1 MPSLRTPLPP
11 ASPLRA
17 LFRVVLAFCAGG
29 ASLAAAPAIT
39 DSFLHTSWRADRVQ
53 IDLKGSATP
62 GADLRVEARLVEGVE
77 SPAANAP
84 AARTFPAAT
93 IKVGA
98 DGTWSLSLATPLAG
112 LKTWDR
118 ESPTLH
124 HYEVRLTEAG
134 AQPVAAPAR
143 RVGLREVWIE
153 DGQFMLN
160 GRPVTIRDDVWAMY
174 GIPKDDHAGAVLAME
189 QVKRMGFSG
198 ARLTQPAHLRA
209 ADETGILSITNIG
222 SFVRINIWDPRSGL
236 TRMDGDERREQVAQK
251 IRDLREHPSIIAY
264 SSAAPYSLAAM
275 HPEFSGQYFRSW
287 EHFPLNRFSGPPRQG
302 VEIFREL
309 VEMAREIDPTRAVAN
324 HNGLYSPIQVST
336 LYLTDNLD
344 LQEREEFWDHWFR
357 SGSER
362 KVVWPSEVGLPFA
375 GHQFIR
381 YIAHQMPQGGLWPKI
396 HLENLARL
404 IGPEAYHMEDDAG
417 FSRWGRQ
424 TFYQLME
431 WPATQRIYAINIE
444 NVLRSYRSYGVNFST
459 HHVFRENAYNI
470 QGKKAQPERRGLT
483 TGFPN
488 PEFDPP
494 PPAARAYLRAI
505 TPLLG
510 YIGGPDT
517 RFTNKDHLFF
527 AGAPVRKAFVVLN
540 DTDGA
545 AAIDATWRLL
555 DASGRVATEGRLRG
569 EVAPGRRALTEF
581 PIEFT
586 APAVTERTT
595 FTLEV
600 APAPGLRVH
609 PRSKLDD
616 RFAITVFPA
625 HRKPEPRFSGRFWT
639 VNISDDYTHESPQ
652 FFINRDNQEML
663 RAAGIDATL
672 VQGFATFDYIGYHP
686 DAAAVLHGPV
696 KHRGKPEIPGRV
708 RSTAGHPTADDILIL
723 PRQTLAHGTG
733 DRELLLR
740 TLHAMDFDRLVSEGM
755 RVIVFEQALPN
766 ILGLRTDSVR
776 PRRAFIAAKGHPV
789 FDGLQD
795 SDLSHW
801 TGSSDLDAAIT
812 PYGSTEQRW
821 PERVWHTSNTNAV
834 ASRVIIRPQVGA
846 TRALAVSGFDLAE
859 TPLLEVAIGKGRII
873 FCQFDVSTRYGKDPA
888 ATRLVDNLFAY
899 LASAPAPDPS
909 RSEVGTLAEGRSGVA
924 LIQGLFRAAV
934 PADQSGWGITQ
945 ADLFNREAIY
955 NNNQITRTLP
965 ERRFPALEGQRDE
978 HGYPAVIR
986 RVGDRHETTLH
997 PDLFETGWMKRK
1009 AAFVRSALLINQNG
1023 GSAEGPG
1030 LRHHG
1035 RVTPLYPHEW
1045 VEGFV
1050 HPYTS
1055 NIW

>member
-1 MPSLRTPLPP
+1 MLTLLRRILAAP
-11 ASPLRA
+11 ALA
-17 LFRVVLAFCAGG
+17 LVSGLS
-29 ASLAAAPAIT
+29 SLAAAPT
-39 DSFLHTSWRADRVQ
+39 VTESFLHTSWRENRVQ
-53 IDLKGSATP
+53 IDLKGTATP
-62 GADLRVEARLVEGVE
+62 GAALRVEARLVEGLE
-77 SPAANAP
+77 PPAPNAP
-84 AARTFPAAT
+84 AARNVPAESVT
-93 IKVGA
+93 VSA
-98 DGTWSLSLATPLAG
+98 DGTWSASLRTPLAG
-112 LKTWDR
+112 LKTWNR
-118 ESPTLH
+118 ESPVLH
-124 HYEVRLTEAG
+124 HYEVRVAEAG
-134 AQPVAAPAR
+134 GETVTTAAR
-143 RVGLREVWIE
+143 RVGLREVWIK

-160 GRPVTIRDDVWAMY
+160 GHPVTIRDDVWAMY
-174 GIPKDDHAGAVLAME
+174 GIPRDNHEGAVLAMQ

-198 ARLTQPAHLRA
+198 ARLTRPEHLRA
-209 ADETGILSITNIG
+209 ADETGILSITNVG

-236 TRMDGDERREQVAQK
+236 TRMDGDERREQVAQR

-264 SSAAPYSLAAM
+264 SSNAPYSLAAM

-309 VEMAREIDPTRAVAN
+309 VEMARALDPTRAVAN

-344 LQEREEFWDHWFR
+344 LQEREEFWDYWFR
-357 SGSER
+357 SGPDR
-362 KVVWPSEVGLPFA
+362 KVVWPSEVGVPFA

-404 IGPEAYHMEDDAG
+404 VGPEAYHMEDDAG
-417 FSRWGRQ
+417 FSRWGRH

-431 WPATQRIYAINIE
+431 WPASQRLYAINIE
-444 NVLRSYRSYGVNFST
+444 NVLRSYRAYGVNFST

-470 QGKKAQPERRGLT
+470 QGMRAQPERRGLT

-494 PPAARAYLRAI
+494 PPAAQAYLRAI
-505 TPLLG
+505 TPVLG

-517 RFTNKDHLFF
+517 FFTHKDHLFF
-527 AGAPVRKAFVVLN
+527 AGAPVRKAFIVLN
-540 DTDGA
+540 DSDQPVA
-545 AAIDATWRLL
+545 VDALWRLR

-581 PIEFT
+581 PIEFP
-586 APAVTERTT
+586 APAVTERTR

-600 APAPGLRVH
+600 VPAPGARLPEQAR
-609 PRSKLDD
+609 LEDT
-616 RFAITVFPA
+616 FAITVFPE
-625 HRKPEPRFSGRFWT
+625 HRTPSPQFPGRVWT
-639 VNISDDYTHESPQ
+639 INISDDYTHESPQ

-672 VQGFATFDYIGYHP
+672 VQGFASFDYIGYHP

-696 KHRGKPEIPGRV
+696 RQRGKPEIPGRV
-708 RSTAGHPTADDILIL
+708 RSTEGFPQPGDTLII
-723 PRQTLAHGTG
+723 PRQTLAPGHG
-733 DRELLLR
+733 DRELALR
-740 TLHAMDFDRLVSEGM
+740 TLEAMNFDQLVRDGL
-755 RVIVFEQALPN
+755 RVIVFEQSLPN
-766 ILGLRTDSVR
+766 ILGLQTDSVR

-789 FDGLQD
+789 FQGLED
-795 SDLSHW
+795 SDLSYW
-801 TGSSDLDAAIT
+801 TGASNLDSAIT
-812 PYGSTEQRW
+812 PYSSTEQRW

-846 TRALAVSGFDLAE
+846 ARALAVSGFDLAE
-859 TPLLEVAIGKGRII
+859 TPLLEVAIGKGRIL

-899 LASAPAPDPS
+899 LASAPEPIPA
-909 RSEVGTLAEGRSGVA
+909 RSEVGTLAEGQSGVA

-934 PADQSGWGITQ
+934 PEGQTGWGITQ

-955 NNNQITRTLP
+955 NRNQITRSLP
-965 ERRFPALEGQRDE
+965 ERRFPALEGQRDS

-986 RVGDRHETTLH
+986 RGADRYETTLH

-1023 GSAEGPG
+1023 SSDRGPG
-1030 LRHHG
+1030 IRHQG
-1035 RVTPLYPHEW
+1035 RLTDLYPHEW